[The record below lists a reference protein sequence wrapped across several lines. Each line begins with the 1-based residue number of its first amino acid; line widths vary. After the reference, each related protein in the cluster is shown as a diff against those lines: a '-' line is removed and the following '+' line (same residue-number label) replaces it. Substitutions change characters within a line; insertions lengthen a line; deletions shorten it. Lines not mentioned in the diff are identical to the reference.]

1 MYILF
6 LSSKHEWT
14 TWAACD
20 QIFEVIQK
28 IKEGEAWKAA
38 AKKEDVEDTLKDQNI
53 EKEDLWDGKHNFL
66 KIPKPPEKFDSR
78 WSF

>member
-1 MYILF
+1 MF

-28 IKEGEAWKAA
+28 IKEDEPWKAA
-38 AKKEDVEDTLKDQNI
+38 AEGESVEDAL
-53 EKEDLWDGKHNFL
+53 KEDL
-66 KIPKPPEKFDSR
+66 
-78 WSF
+78 